1 MNAPSTNFFGSLA
14 KKLSSHETIEQ
25 KFDNLYDIG
34 RKLKSLKSAKPPDP
48 TSTTEVGEYFDNTG
62 ALRLTTFFGNVSAF
76 FQNDVRN
83 IQHKTALRRYRE
95 TSLIP
100 EAADAI
106 EEYDNEIIVHDPKSP
121 NFVKL
126 DFINKDIFSEDL
138 RDEIYSEWDYIIGPL
153 LDFKNNAHSMIH
165 KFNTDGILYVEK
177 VYDVN
182 YLHRGV
188 IDVNVIDPMCLTYV
202 QAYSEDPETKIRS
215 MQDSFY
221 VFKYDGDNRIQP
233 EVNPFQT
240 VQFINYGREFV
251 LPKESIA
258 RADSGIVHPF
268 FGYPLSF
275 LDKAVKVANQ
285 LKLLEDAI
293 LVYRITRAP
302 ERRVFYID
310 TADLPPAKAEQFIQ
324 EMIKNHRT
332 EKLYDTQTGTLD
344 SGAAVLSMIEDFW
357 LPRQNGRAVTE
368 VSTLTGA
375 QNLGEI
381 KDLDFFYKKLWKAL
395 GVPYTRRM
403 AAENGGISFGTGT
416 AITVDELKMHQTV
429 QYRRRRFESIFVDLL
444 MTQLVTKQIIN
455 TEDADSIAANFCFQW
470 NENNYF
476 YERLRLENIEKKI
489 DVMSRIDEKAMA
501 HISMPWISKN
511 IMGFT
516 VEEIEQLRDER
527 AHPEKYGFESTE
539 KEEESPEEGFGGGLG
554 GGFGVGA
561 AGVTAGAPGE
571 GNLGAE
577 LESLPT
583 EEETPETTP
592 EAAETFGPGA

>member
-1 MNAPSTNFFGSLA
+1 MSTGNFFSMLA
-14 KKLSSHETIEQ
+14 KKLASHETIEQ
-25 KFDNLYDIG
+25 KFDDLYDLG
-34 RKLKSLKSAKPPDP
+34 RKLKSLKSTKPPDP
-48 TSTTEVGEYFDNTG
+48 TDTTEVGEFFDNTG
-62 ALRLTTFFGNVSAF
+62 AMRLTTFFGNVSSF
-76 FQNDVRN
+76 FQNDLRN

-106 EEYDNEIIVHDPKSP
+106 EEFDNEIIVHDPKSP
-121 NFVKL
+121 NIVKL
-126 DFINKDIFSEDL
+126 DFIDSNIFSDDL
-138 RDEIYSEWDYIIGPL
+138 KDEIYREWDYVIGPL
-153 LDFKNNAHSMIH
+153 LDFKNNAHAMIH
-165 KFNTDGILYVEK
+165 KFNVDGILYIEK

-182 YLHRGV
+182 YLHRGI

-202 QAYSEDPETKIRS
+202 QTFTEEPETKIRKL
-215 MQDSFY
+215 QDSFY
-221 VFKYDGDNRIQP
+221 VFRYDGDNRVQP

-258 RADSGIVHPF
+258 RADSGIIHPF

-381 KDLDFFYKKLWKAL
+381 KDVDFFYKKLWKAL

-403 AAENGGISFGTGT
+403 AAENGGINFGAGT
-416 AITVDELKMHQTV
+416 AITVDELKMHQNV
-429 QYRRRRFESIFVDLL
+429 QLRRRRFESIFIDLI
-444 MTQLVTKQIIN
+444 MTQLITKQIIN
-455 TEDADSIAANFCFQW
+455 TEDADAIAANICFQW

-476 YERLRLENIEKKI
+476 YERLRLENIEKKF
-489 DVMSRIDEKAMA
+489 DVMSRVDEKVMA

-516 VEEIEQLRDER
+516 EEEIEQLRNER
-527 AHPEKYGFESTE
+527 EHPEKYGFEAP
-539 KEEESPEEGFGGGLG
+539 KEGEESAAG
-554 GGFGVGA
+554 GGFGSSPTGGGFGA
-561 AGVTAGAPGE
+561 GIGSEEFGGGE
-571 GNLGAE
+571 IGGELGE
-577 LESLPT
+577 LPT
-583 EEETPETTP
+583 GEEEGGETT
-592 EAAETFGPGA
+592 EETTETFGPGA